1 MVWFSEVD
9 LRMAAGP
16 AVFTRGQGLLA
27 AVRDVETTA
36 DGVRALVQGSE
47 VYKVFLGPSSP
58 GLFGECDCP
67 FSTAGNFCKHCVA
80 LGLVLLARGDDP
92 RAAVEGTP
100 QVGVLQR
107 QLDAALWVRGSVD
120 RAGSLEYAR
129 IAGEFLDLVDKLI
142 ADGHAAEARPL
153 ARRAVERISE
163 SLMLIDDAPGSVAA
177 ACQRALSL
185 YALACRLAH
194 PNGVKLAGWL
204 FQLQLNSPG
213 WPVVNIADFADALGD
228 GGLANYRAL
237 VDEAW
242 DSRSDA
248 DESDIRGAL
257 SLLLMR
263 ERLANR
269 ETAPPPIPEE
279 LPDPAVFLSVSS
291 TDPVPWLVEFLVQA
305 YLDGGRPHD
314 ALEIRR
320 SQLRISPTR
329 DRYAKLRETAS
340 ALRQWPLI
348 RPWALDIL
356 RAAPTDELVGAL
368 LDDNEV
374 DEAWQAATHG
384 CAPELWLSV
393 ARERAT
399 SHPADV
405 LPGYRTLIDARAAHT
420 GRRHYREAVGL
431 LRELRDAASRCGQ
444 AMWFGEFVAELRARH
459 RRKSAFLDELAQL

>member
-16 AVFTRGQGLLA
+16 AVFSRGSGLLS

-36 DGVRALVQGSE
+36 DGVRALVRGSAL
-47 VYKVFLGPSSP
+47 YKVFLGPSSP
-58 GLFGECDCP
+58 GLYGECDCP

-80 LGLVLLARGDDP
+80 LGLVLLARGSDVLAD
-92 RAAVEGTP
+92 ASGTP
-100 QVGVLQR
+100 QVVALQR

-129 IAGEFLDLVDKLI
+129 IADDFLDTVEKLI
-142 ADGHAAEARPL
+142 GDGHAAEARPL

-163 SLMLIDDAPGSVAA
+163 SLLLVDDAPGTVAA
-177 ACQRALSL
+177 ACQRALGL
-185 YALACRLAH
+185 YARACAVAR

-213 WPVVNIADFADALGD
+213 WPVVNISDFADALGET
-228 GGLANYRAL
+228 GLANYRAL

-242 DSRSDA
+242 DSRSDS

-269 ETAPPPIPEE
+269 AEPPAVVDE
-279 LPDPAVFLSVSS
+279 LPDPAVFLGVS
-291 TDPVPWLVEFLVQA
+291 TPDPVPWLVEFLVQA

-320 SQLRISPTR
+320 SQLRMAPTR
-329 DRYAKLRETAS
+329 DRYAKLRETA
-340 ALRQWPLI
+340 AVLRQWPLV

-368 LDDNEV
+368 LDDNEI

-384 CAPELWLSV
+384 CAPELWLTV
-393 ARERAT
+393 ARERAQ

-405 LPGYRTLIDARAAHT
+405 LPGYRTLIDACAAHT

-444 AMWFGEFVAELRARH
+444 AVWFGEFVAELRARH